1 MNAGLRMGRLW
12 VAILGL
18 LVVGIILIIQMT
30 QGEADWLHW
39 LGLGAVVIG
48 LASLGMEMQKARRE

>member
-1 MNAGLRMGRLW
+1 MGRLW

-18 LVVGIILIIQMT
+18 LVVGVILVVQMT
-30 QGEADWLHW
+30 QGENNWLHW
-39 LGLGAVVIG
+39 FGLGAVVIG

>member
-1 MNAGLRMGRLW
+1 MGRLW

-18 LVVGIILIIQMT
+18 LVVAVILIIQMA
-30 QGEADWLHW
+30 QGENNALHW
-39 LGLGAVVIG
+39 IGIAAVAIG